1 MHICSKIQMVVRLS
15 ASERNM
21 PHRID
26 PMACR
31 AMPVSSTS
39 WIRERLKPFRLNM
52 TVEVAVTN
60 D

>member
-1 MHICSKIQMVVRLS
+1 
-15 ASERNM
+15 
-21 PHRID
+21 
-26 PMACR
+26 MACG

-39 WIRERLKPFRLNM
+39 WSRERLKPFRLNM

>member
-1 MHICSKIQMVVRLS
+1 
-15 ASERNM
+15 
-21 PHRID
+21 
-26 PMACR
+26 MACR

-39 WIRERLKPFRLNM
+39 WIRERLKPFRLTM